1 MAIKDFAAKM
11 SLFCKAGSTPGLDGL
26 SANFHDANHGLSN
39 MEAGAEK
46 VLNTSADNTRNFD
59 GPMR

>member
-1 MAIKDFAAKM
+1 MAIKDFTAKM

-26 SANFHDANHGLSN
+26 SANFHDAGHGLIN

-46 VLNTSADNTRNFD
+46 VLASVDNTRKSD
-59 GPMR
+59 GPVF